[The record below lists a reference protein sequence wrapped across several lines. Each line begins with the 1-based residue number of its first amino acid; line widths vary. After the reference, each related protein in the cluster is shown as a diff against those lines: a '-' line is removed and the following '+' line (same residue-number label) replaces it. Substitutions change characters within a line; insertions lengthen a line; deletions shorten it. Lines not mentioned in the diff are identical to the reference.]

1 MNVLLSVIGLLVAL
15 GILVTVHE
23 YGHFWVARRNGIKV
37 LRFSI
42 GFGQPLYRWYDKQGT
57 EFAIAWIPLGGYVK
71 MLDEREGPVPAAEQ
85 HGEFMSKT
93 PLQRI
98 AVASAGPLANF
109 LFAILAFAL
118 LYTIGVQGLKPLVDQ
133 PPTETP
139 AAEAGFERGDRI
151 LAIDGHE
158 VDTWREVN
166 LTLAQ
171 RVGDSGEIEF
181 RVARDGRERRL
192 NVPVERWLS
201 QESEPNP
208 MANLGLYVQ
217 RPEVPAVIGQLMPG
231 EAAEAAGLQVG
242 DQVLRTEGQVI
253 ENWLDWVE
261 VIQLN
266 GGRSLDVEVLRD
278 GERMTLEITP
288 RTREVEGETQGYI
301 GAGAASFEWPEEQI
315 VTHRVMPWTA
325 IAWGLRDTWEM
336 VGLSFGMLG
345 KMVTGQ
351 VSFEQ
356 IGGPISM
363 AQLAGDSVQGGL
375 ESFVRYLAFIS
386 IALGVMNLLPIPI
399 LDGGHIL
406 FYSIEWLRGRP
417 VSERMQIIATQ
428 VGLMLII
435 GLMMVAFYNDIGR
448 LG

>member
-1 MNVLLSVIGLLVAL
+1 MTVVLSVVGLLVAL

-42 GFGQPLYRWYDKQGT
+42 GFGRPLYRWYDKQGT

-71 MLDEREGPVPAAEQ
+71 MLDEREAPVPAAER
-85 HGEFMSKT
+85 HLEFMSKT

-109 LFAILAFAL
+109 LFAILAFGV
-118 LYTIGVQGLKPLVDQ
+118 LYTIGVQGLLPLVDQ
-133 PPTETP
+133 PPAETP
-139 AAEAGFERGDRI
+139 ASEAGFQRGDRI
-151 LAIDGHE
+151 LAIDGQE

-171 RVGDSGEIEF
+171 RVGDSGEIRF
-181 RVARDGRERRL
+181 RVARDGGERSL
-192 NVPVERWLS
+192 SVPVERWLARA
-201 QESEPNP
+201 SEPNP
-208 MANLGLYVQ
+208 MADLGLYVQ
-217 RPEVPAVIGQLMPG
+217 RPEVPAVIGQLVPG

-242 DQVLRTEGQVI
+242 DRILRVDGQVI

-266 GGRSLDVEVLRD
+266 GGRSLNVELLRD
-278 GERMTLEITP
+278 GERMTLEVTP
-288 RTREVEGETQGYI
+288 RTREVDGETRGYI
-301 GAGAASFEWPEEQI
+301 GAGAARFEWPEEQI

-325 IAWGLRDTWEM
+325 VWWGLRDTWEM

-351 VSFEQ
+351 VSLEQ

-386 IALGVMNLLPIPI
+386 IALGVMNLLPIPV

-417 VSERMQIIATQ
+417 LSERMQIIATQ
-428 VGLMLII
+428 VGLILII
-435 GLMMVAFYNDIGR
+435 GLMMVAFFNDIGR

>member
-1 MNVLLSVIGLLVAL
+1 MNVLLSVMGLLVAL

-42 GFGQPLYRWYDKQGT
+42 GFGRPLYRWYDKQGT

-71 MLDEREGPVPAAEQ
+71 MLDAREAPVPAAEQ
-85 HGEFMSKT
+85 HAEFMSKT
-93 PLQRI
+93 PMQRI

-109 LFAILAFAL
+109 LFAIAAFAL
-118 LYTIGVQGLKPLVDQ
+118 LYTIGVQGLMPLVDE
-133 PPTETP
+133 PPAETP
-139 AAEAGFERGDRI
+139 AASAGFERGDRI
-151 LAIDGHE
+151 LGIDGHE

-171 RVGDSGEIEF
+171 RVGDSGDIEF

-192 NVPVERWLS
+192 TIPVERWLA

-217 RPEVPAVIGQLMPG
+217 RPEVPAVIGQLVPG

-242 DQVLRTEGQVI
+242 DQILEVEGQVI

-266 GGRSLDVEVLRD
+266 GGRPLEIELRRD
-278 GERMTLEITP
+278 GERKTLEVTP
-288 RTREVEGETQGYI
+288 RIREVDGETQGFI
-301 GAGAASFEWPEEQI
+301 GAGAARFEWPEDQI

-325 IAWGLRDTWEM
+325 VWWGLRDTWEM

-351 VSFEQ
+351 VSLEQ

-417 VSERMQIIATQ
+417 LSERMQIIATQ